1 MLRPMIESTEM
12 IIRNPRVEYRKL
24 ADGGGAVLLNLDTA
38 AYHGLNQTGS
48 LIWETVG
55 DGKPLGVVVPQ
66 VAAFFD
72 DAPPALAQEVT
83 GFIED
88 LVERDLLRV
97 HRVDPQASTTSESA
111 ERGPLR

>member
-1 MLRPMIESTEM
+1 MIESTAV
-12 IIRNPRVEYRKL
+12 IVRNPRVEYRKL

-48 LIWETVG
+48 VIWETVG
-55 DGKPLGVVVPQ
+55 EGKPLGELGPQ

-72 DAPPALAQEVT
+72 DPPPTLAQEVVI
-83 GFIED
+83 FIED

-97 HRVDPQASTTSESA
+97 GHVDPVSGSA
-111 ERGPLR
+111 VPEGTEEGAR